1 MGMGF
6 AFYQASG
13 AVISDLRLATT
24 STFTVSL
31 SECLD
36 DATWTDLF
44 YQLVPTADPSTT
56 SVAFIGEPAE
66 CGGSSK
72 ALVSGLTFAVTSIGS
87 SAPAITNGFTAA
99 SNGAAGAAAGIN
111 SAALIGGTA
120 GASAAGI
127 PAAGAAG
134 GGGGAAGG
142 LSGGAIAGIVIGSVA
157 GGVLLLGVSAI
168 VVGAVVVAAV
178 VVAKSGDNDSTVE
191 SGAA

>member
-127 PAAGAAG
+127 PAGAAG

-178 VVAKSGDNDSTVE
+178 VVAKSGDDDSTVE